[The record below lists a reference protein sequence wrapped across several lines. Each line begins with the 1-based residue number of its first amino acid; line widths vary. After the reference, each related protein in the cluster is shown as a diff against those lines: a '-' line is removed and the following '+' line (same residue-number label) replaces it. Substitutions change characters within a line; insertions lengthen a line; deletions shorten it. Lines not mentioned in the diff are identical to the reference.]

1 METVDKIASPN
12 FILPQLFKKSSL
24 NWQKIA
30 QKQSVQLNEVSQ
42 TEHIHAS
49 SNQIKQ
55 QNIISIPETL
65 HLIPLIP
72 NLNDWKQSS
81 YTLKKR
87 EGAEQDKRE
96 RDRMS
101 RKKKDQRILVIH
113 LQITKIWL
121 GGKKAKE
128 KPAQITQPHIS
139 KIRKASEI
147 SSLKIRLW
155 HVHYIP
161 NSAQIT
167 YKE

>member
-12 FILPQLFKKSSL
+12 FILPQLLKKSSL

-49 SNQIKQ
+49 SNQTKQ

-65 HLIPLIP
+65 RLIPLIP

-96 RDRMS
+96 RDRMA
-101 RKKKDQRILVIH
+101 RKEKDQRILVIH

-121 GGKKAKE
+121 GGRR
-128 KPAQITQPHIS
+128 PRRSQ
-139 KIRKASEI
+139 
-147 SSLKIRLW
+147 LK
-155 HVHYIP
+155 
-161 NSAQIT
+161 
-167 YKE
+167 